1 MKVLKNI
8 AEWVALFL
16 ILLLSMGAFA
26 ESKKEASQD
35 TAKYELKSDIINFNY
50 TEMAYPVR
58 DAKVGKQFT
67 LVDKNIAPK
76 KIVRGKDNTVS
87 ERDVTINSIVLPFT
101 MVFIT
106 MLICSI
112 FVLLLLFILT
122 ILQTIDKYYKKV
134 IKKFGN
140 SKKN

>member
-1 MKVLKNI
+1 MRLIENI
-8 AEWVALFL
+8 TKIIA
-16 ILLLSMGAFA
+16 ILAILMFSICAFG

-35 TAKYELKSDIINFNY
+35 TAKYELKSDIINFDY

-67 LVDKNIAPK
+67 VVDKNIAPK

-101 MVFIT
+101 MVFLT